1 MIGLCTDHLGLDLDR
16 ALGEWEGALEAARA
30 GLLARK
36 GVPGSFLGWMDLPED
51 TETLRAVR
59 RYREGVDFAED
70 LVHIGIGGSSLGA
83 LALEEALGE
92 GRVRVHPVDHV
103 EPTPLKRLLDR
114 LDPRRT
120 LVHVVSKSGTTLET
134 LSAFALFLDWL
145 KKGTPDWRRHVVVT
159 TDPSR
164 GPLRRFAQEEG
175 LASFSIPEEVGGRYS
190 VLSPVGLLPLAFSG
204 ADLEALL
211 SGARM
216 ANEVAR
222 RPLGENL
229 PLKTALLQHLAWL
242 EGRGITVFMAYSAR
256 MRHVPAWFV
265 QLHDESL
272 GKRDRE
278 GRRVGTTALPALGP
292 QDQHA
297 QVQLFREGPL
307 DKLIVLVLPLQDEPL
322 VIPEGPGLPGFLPG
336 RTFLDVLQAEALATE
351 EALAQAG
358 QRVYTLTL
366 DRVDAYH
373 LGWLLQHLMWQ
384 TAFLGELWGVNAFD
398 QPGVE
403 LGKRLALE
411 RLEKDGRFQ

>member
-1 MIGLCTDHLGLDLDR
+1 MLGLKVDHLGLDLDR
-16 ALGEWEGALEAARA
+16 ALGEWEEALEAAKGR
-30 GLLARK
+30 LQARK
-36 GVPGSFLGWMDLPED
+36 GLPGSFLGWMDLPED
-51 TETLRAVR
+51 TEILRAVR
-59 RYREGVDFAED
+59 RYQESVDFVED

-83 LALEEALGE
+83 MALEEALGE
-92 GRVRVHPVDHV
+92 GRVRLHYVDHL

-114 LDPRRT
+114 LDPRHT

-145 KKGTPDWRRHVVVT
+145 KRSLPDWREHVVVT
-159 TDPSR
+159 TDPAR
-164 GPLRRFAQEEG
+164 GPLRRFAEEEG
-175 LASFSIPEEVGGRYS
+175 LASFPIPEEVGGRYS
-190 VLSPVGLLPLAFSG
+190 VFSPVGLLPLAFSG

-211 SGARM
+211 AGARM
-216 ANEVAR
+216 ANRVAG
-222 RPLGENL
+222 RPFGENL
-229 PLKTALLQHLAWL
+229 PLKTALIQHLSYL
-242 EGRGITVFMAYSAR
+242 EGRTITVFMPYSAR

-272 GKRDRE
+272 GKLDRK
-278 GRRVGTTALPALGP
+278 GKRVGTTALPALGP

-297 QVQLFREGPL
+297 QIQLFREGPK
-307 DKLIVLVLPLQDEPL
+307 DKLIVLVLPLEDEPL
-322 VIPEGPGLPGFLPG
+322 AIPKGPGLPHFLSG

-351 EALAQAG
+351 EALAQAE

-366 DRVDAYH
+366 ERVDAYH

-411 RLEKDGRFQ
+411 RLEKRGLSQ